1 MPRLNI
7 LLISACAAGLF
18 GFGATAPG
26 ALDRVE
32 LRPPSAFDSIGDPR
46 ARSTALFAEAGKVLT
61 HPRCVNCHPA
71 TDRPLQGDM
80 QRLHIPKIVRG
91 EAGMGVPGL
100 ACTAC
105 HGRENVG
112 LVGTSLQS
120 VPGNPQWHLAP
131 AEMAWEGRTVGEIC
145 AQIKDP
151 SRNGGKTLAELQE
164 HMAKDELVGWGWDP
178 GPGREPAPGT
188 QAELGA
194 LIQAWIDTGAA
205 CP

>member
-1 MPRLNI
+1 
-7 LLISACAAGLF
+7 
-18 GFGATAPG
+18 
-26 ALDRVE
+26 
-32 LRPPSAFDSIGDPR
+32 
-46 ARSTALFAEAGKVLT
+46 
-61 HPRCVNCHPA
+61 
-71 TDRPLQGDM
+71 
-80 QRLHIPKIVRG
+80 
-91 EAGMGVPGL
+91 
-100 ACTAC
+100 
-105 HGRENVG
+105 
-112 LVGTSLQS
+112 
-120 VPGNPQWHLAP
+120 
-131 AEMAWEGRTVGEIC
+131 MAWEGRTVGEIC